1 MEQVRIP
8 VEVPLSL
15 RATLAPLGNG
25 VGPTTAVTADG
36 WWRGLRTPEGPATLR
51 LRRADSV
58 VEATAWGPGSG
69 WALGAVPGLVGLLDD
84 GTFETDHRLVA
95 ELARTHR
102 GIRLPRTGL
111 IFETL
116 LPTIVGQKVTGV
128 ESRRSMAQIVSRF
141 SEPAPGPSHG
151 LFLPP
156 PPERLAEAPYYLFHP
171 LGVEQRRA
179 ETIRRAARVAA
190 RLEALNGLSPDAA
203 EAGLLRIPGVGPWT
217 AANVVAIS
225 HGAPDAVPI
234 GDYHL
239 PNLVAWNLAGEP
251 RATDQRMLELLE
263 PFAGQRGRVIRWLE
277 AAGRHAP
284 AFGPRLPVRSF
295 SRM

>member
-8 VEVPLSL
+8 IEVPLNL

-25 VGPTTAVTADG
+25 VGPTTTVNADG
-36 WWRGLRTPEGPATLR
+36 WWRAMRTPEGPVTLR
-51 LRRADSV
+51 LRRSNSGL
-58 VEATAWGPGSG
+58 EASAWGEGAR
-69 WALGAVPGLVGLLDD
+69 WALQAAAGLAGLLDE
-84 GTFETDHRLVA
+84 GGFQTSHSVVA

-116 LPTIVGQKVTGV
+116 LPTIVAQKVTGV
-128 ESRRSMAQIVSRF
+128 ESRRSMIQIVRRF
-141 SEPAPGPSHG
+141 SDPAPGPAGG
-151 LFLPP
+151 LYLPP
-156 PPERLAEAPYYLFHP
+156 PPERLAETPYYLFHP

-179 ETIRRAARVAA
+179 DTIRRAARTAV
-190 RLEALNGLSPDAA
+190 RLEALNELAPAAA
-203 EAGLLRIPGVGPWT
+203 EAALMAIPGVGQWT

-225 HGAPDAVPI
+225 HGAPDVVPI

-251 RATDQRMLELLE
+251 RATDQRMLGLLE

-277 AAGRHAP
+277 AAGNHAP
-284 AFGPRLPVRSF
+284 AFGPRVALRSF
-295 SRM
+295 SRT